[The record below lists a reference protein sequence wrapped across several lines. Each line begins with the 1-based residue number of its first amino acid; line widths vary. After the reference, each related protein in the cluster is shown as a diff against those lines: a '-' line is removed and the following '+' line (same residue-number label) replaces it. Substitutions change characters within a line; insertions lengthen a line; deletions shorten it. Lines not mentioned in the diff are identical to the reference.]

1 MSITYKKGEIVWA
14 KIQGYSWWPARI
26 TQIKLNL
33 NIKKSRLGKIT
44 LQYDKEP
51 YFYLTFFPNDSTC
64 KVRPKNLTKFIDKYQ
79 QRAK

>member
-51 YFYLTFFPNDSTC
+51 YFYLTFS
-64 KVRPKNLTKFIDKYQ
+64 
-79 QRAK
+79 